1 MTRTFRLTCAI
12 CFICGAALSASSAA
26 PFAAPASS
34 GPSAPSA
41 APSAAALV
49 DAAERGDSAAVKAL
63 LKQGADVN
71 AAQGDG
77 MTALHWAAMNGDAE
91 VATLLIKAGASTRS
105 ITRIN
110 GYTPLMLAAR
120 HGKGA
125 AVEALLAGGSDPS
138 ATTDNGTTPL
148 MFAAASGDVAAVRA
162 IAARKVD
169 LDAREDVRGLTAAIF
184 AAAANHAAVITALGQ
199 LGADLQAPSTPLDL
213 QVIDRSK
220 FKGVLFGNPTAPKAS
235 GDEAGS
241 VEGGGGRNG
250 NGRNNGPGA
259 PPAPGP
265 VRVAGVDRDF
275 SGNELVNTH
284 GGMTPLLFAAREGHI
299 DTAKALLDAG
309 VDVNQPKIGDK
320 TTPLVEAVINGNFDL
335 AKVLLDRGADPNQ
348 APINGITP
356 LYAAINIEW
365 SPRAGGAKRRNYKD
379 QQLSYLDMMTVLLDK
394 GADPNARL
402 ATKVWYGGNLSGV
415 NEQGATPFW
424 RAAYASDIVA
434 MQLLVSRGADPF
446 IPTIKG
452 LSRPM
457 TDDGVREYRE
467 VAGRPPVPNGGPGVP
482 PLVAAA
488 GVGYGEGFAGNTHN
502 FAPTG
507 MMAAVKYLVEE
518 LGADVN
524 ATDHEGN
531 TAMHNAAARG
541 DVEMILYLLGKGADP
556 RAVNREGKSTA
567 DMANGP
573 VQRIQPWPEAL
584 ALLEKLGAVNNHR
597 CVSC

>member
-1 MTRTFRLTCAI
+1 MRRPTVAVTARLVAL
-12 CFICGAALSASSAA
+12 CFVVIVAS
-26 PFAAPASS
+26 P
-34 GPSAPSA
+34 
-41 APSAAALV
+41 L
-49 DAAERGDSAAVKAL
+49 AAERAPLADAVERGDTAAVSTL
-63 LKQGADVN
+63 LKKGADVN

-77 MTALHWAAMNGDAE
+77 MTALHWAAMNGDAPL
-91 VATLLIKAGASTRS
+91 ATTLLKAGANPSAV
-105 ITRIN
+105 TRIN

-120 HGKGA
+120 QGKGA
-125 AVEALLAGGSDPS
+125 AVAALLAGGADPN
-138 ATTDNGTTPL
+138 TTSDNGVTPL
-148 MFAAASGDVAAVRA
+148 MFAAASGDVASVEA

-169 LDAREDVRGLTAAIF
+169 LNAKEDVRGLSAVMF
-184 AAAANHAAVITALGQ
+184 AAANNHAAVVTRLAM
-199 LGADLQAPSTPLDL
+199 LGADLSATSEPLDL
-213 QVIDRSK
+213 RVIDRSK
-220 FKGVLFGNPTAPKAS
+220 FKGVLFGNPTAPKKP
-235 GDEAGS
+235 GEEAGS

-250 NGRNNGPGA
+250 AAVGRNNGPGA
-259 PPAPGP
+259 PPAAAAERIP
-265 VRVAGVDRDF
+265 GVDRDF

-309 VDVNQPKIGDK
+309 VDVNQAKIGDN

-335 AKVLLDRGADPNQ
+335 AKFLLDRGADPNRS
-348 APINGITP
+348 AINGITP

-365 SPRAGGAKRRNYKD
+365 SPRAGGAKRRNYKH
-379 QQLSYLDMMTVLLDK
+379 QQLSYIDMMTVLLDK

-434 MQLLVSRGADPF
+434 MKLLVDHGADPT
-446 IPTIKG
+446 IPTMKG

-457 TDDGVREYRE
+457 TDDGVREYKE
-467 VAGRPPVPNGGPGVP
+467 VGTRPTIPVGGPGVP

-524 ATDHEGN
+524 AVDHEGN

-541 DVEMILYLLGKGADP
+541 DVEMILYLVSKGADP
-556 RAVNREGKSTA
+556 RAVNREGKTTA

-584 ALLEKLGAVNNHR
+584 ALLEKLGAVNNHK